1 MNNKIIILLAAL
13 FIGFSTALAQVT
25 VSGVVVD
32 ESDFALP
39 GASVIV
45 KGEKGGVATD
55 IDGKFTLSVPDENSV
70 IVISFIGYTEQE
82 IKVGD
87 RRQFNIKMEPATQM
101 MDEVVIVGFGTQKKV
116 NATGAVKTI
125 DNKVLESRPISNA
138 VQGLQGA
145 VAGLNITNDQGGG
158 LGQEMQ
164 INIRGVGSIGEGS
177 SSAPLVLIDGMEGD
191 LSSINPNDI
200 ENISVLKD
208 AAAASI
214 YGSRAPFG
222 VILVTTKSGER
233 GLRINYTGNVRFQ
246 QPISVPDMVDSYT
259 YALMV
264 NDAFVNA
271 GGSPVFGQS
280 LLNKIL
286 AFQRGELAYG
296 TEPSQNG
303 DAWQGGDNSFANTD
317 WYDVFLKDVS
327 VSHEHN
333 LSVSGGGDKITYYFS
348 GNYLGQTGLFNYSD
362 ESFKRLAINGK
373 VGVKFNDY
381 VSFNWSSRLVSTDN
395 EKPSVMNA
403 NFFHNIGRRHPT
415 MPVTLPNGEYYSE
428 SMINNLQDGG
438 RQGDRNLLLYNQA
451 NLTVEPIKGWKI
463 YVDLNSRI
471 ENKTGD
477 QNFNKLAQVMP
488 DGRSEY
494 YKVIN
499 GVNPRFETNA
509 NGTFRIQPGPGEAT
523 YMRYKGHVNYFQSN
537 IYSDFEKTFNE
548 KHYFKALLGMQT
560 EYYYNETIRMATKD
574 VLLEDVPF
582 INPTSSSVLVAEDK
596 GEWANLGI
604 FGRVNYTFDNRYM
617 LEVNLRY
624 DGASR
629 FPNDQ
634 RWAFFPSVS
643 AGWNVANEK
652 FFTPIRDAIKLEY
665 FKLRGSYGQLGNQN
679 TTSFYPYYQQMA
691 ATLGTVVLGGVQGS
705 VLPVFDPYSASL
717 TWETIENAGAGVD
730 IGMFSNR
737 LNASFDWYQ
746 RTTKDMIGPA
756 LALAA
761 VYGAD
766 APRTNNAEL
775 RTRGWEVE
783 VSWRDRIGSDWSY
796 GISASLSDYKS
807 VVTKY
812 QSPTGALI
820 GPNGTEAYYQG
831 KEIGEIWGYRVK
843 GIAKSDIEMQQHL
856 AQADQTSLGSKWGGG
871 DLMYIDVNG
880 DGKVDNGAGTIS
892 DHGDWEKIGNSTPR
906 FAYSFT
912 LEGQWKFIDIRAYF
926 QGIGKRDIFFSE
938 WDSKEGRLVGA
949 QTFFGFKA
957 EYQRS
962 LYTDHLD
969 YFRYAGSPLGAN
981 MDDPY
986 FGRLRYDHNN
996 THVSDR
1002 FLQDASYL
1010 RLKNLQIGFTLP
1022 KTTKLSKYID
1032 HARLYVSGENLFT
1045 ITNLMIFDP
1054 EAVGKATDEYGAG
1067 KVYPQ
1072 YRTWSVGLE
1081 LTF

>member
-1 MNNKIIILLAAL
+1 MNNKILILLSAL
-13 FIGFSTALAQVT
+13 LMCFSTAIAQVT
-25 VSGVVVD
+25 VSGTVVD

-55 IDGKFTLSVPDENSV
+55 IDGKFTLTVPDENSV
-70 IVISFIGYTEQE
+70 IVFSFIGYTEQE
-82 IKVGD
+82 MKVGD
-87 RRQFNIKMEPATQM
+87 RRQFDVKMEPATQM
-101 MDEVVIVGFGTQKKV
+101 IDEVVIVGFGTQKKV

-158 LGQEMQ
+158 LGQEME

-177 SSAPLVLIDGMEGD
+177 NSSPLVLIDGMEGD

-233 GLRINYTGNVRFQ
+233 GLRISYTGNVRMQ
-246 QPISVPDMVDSYT
+246 QPISVPEMVDSYT

-264 NDAFVNA
+264 NDAFVNT
-271 GGSPVFGQS
+271 GGTAPFGNAQ
-280 LLNKIL
+280 LNKIL
-286 AFQRGELAYG
+286 AYQRGELPYG
-296 TEPSQNG
+296 IEPTNTG
-303 DAWQGGDNSFANTD
+303 DWGFGQQSYANTD
-317 WYDVFLKDVS
+317 WYDVFLKNIA

-333 LSVSGGGDKITYYFS
+333 VSVSGGGDKITYYFS
-348 GNYLGQTGLFNYSD
+348 GNYLGQTGLFNYAD
-362 ESFKRLAINGK
+362 ESFERLTLAGK
-373 VGVKFNDY
+373 IGVRFNDY
-381 VSFNWSSRLVSTDN
+381 VTFNWSSRLVNTDN
-395 EKPSVMNA
+395 EKPSAMNA
-403 NFFHNIGRRHPT
+403 LFFHNLGRRSPL
-415 MPVTLPNGEYYSE
+415 MPVTMPDGTYNKE
-428 SMINNLQDGG
+428 SMISSFLDGG

-471 ENKTGD
+471 ENQTGD
-477 QNFNKLAQVMP
+477 QNFAKLYYTRP
-488 DGRSEY
+488 DGGQTFYSPLE
-494 YKVIN
+494 
-499 GVNPRFETNA
+499 GVLARFETNA
-509 NGTFRIQPGPGEAT
+509 NGTFRIQPGPGEST

-537 IYSDFEKTFNE
+537 VYSDFEKTFNE

-574 VLLEDVPF
+574 VLLDDVPF
-582 INPTSSSVLVAEDK
+582 INPTSSNILVAEDK

-629 FPNDQ
+629 FPTDQ
-634 RWAFFPSVS
+634 RWGLFPSVS
-643 AGWNVANEK
+643 AGWNVANES
-652 FFTPIRDAIKLEY
+652 FFRPIRDAIKLEY

-691 ATLGTVVLGGVQGS
+691 SKLGTVILGGVQAS
-705 VLPVFDPYSASL
+705 VLPVFDPYSSSL

-737 LNASFDWYQ
+737 FNASFDWYQ

-756 LALAA
+756 RALSA

-775 RTRGWEVE
+775 RTRGWELE
-783 VSWRDRIGSDWSY
+783 LSWRDRIGTDWGY

-807 VVTKY
+807 IVTEY
-812 QSPTGALI
+812 YSPTGRLRGDA
-820 GPNGTEAYYQG
+820 GAEAYYEG

-843 GIAKSDIEMQQHL
+843 GIAKSDMEMQQHL
-856 AQADQTSLGSKWGGG
+856 ATANQSALGSNWGGG
-871 DLMYIDVNG
+871 DVMYIDVNG
-880 DGKVDNGAGTIS
+880 DGKVDNGAGTIT

-912 LEGQWKFIDIRAYF
+912 LEAQWKFIDLRAYF
-926 QGIGKRDIFFSE
+926 QGVGKRDVFFENS
-938 WDSKEGRLVGA
+938 A
-949 QTFFGFKA
+949 TFFGFGNGN
-957 EYQRS
+957 YQRS

-969 YFRYAGSPLGAN
+969 YFRYAGSALGAN
-981 MDDPY
+981 YEDPY
-986 FGRLRYDHNN
+986 YGRIRGDLNN
-996 THVSDR
+996 KQVSDR
-1002 FLQDASYL
+1002 YLQDASYL

-1022 KTTKLSKYID
+1022 KTAKLSKYVD
-1032 HARLYVSGENLFT
+1032 HARLYVSAENLWTF
-1045 ITNLMIFDP
+1045 TNLMIYDP
-1054 EAVGKATDEYGAG
+1054 EAIGSATGEYGAG

>member
-1 MNNKIIILLAAL
+1 MIIASLLVSVSAV
-13 FIGFSTALAQVT
+13 AQIT
-25 VSGVVVD
+25 VSGTVVD
-32 ESDFALP
+32 ESDFGLP

-55 IDGKFTLSVPDENSV
+55 LDGKFTLQVPDENSV
-70 IVISFIGYTEQE
+70 IVISFIGYNEQE

-87 RRQFNIKMEPATQM
+87 QRQFNIKMEPATQM

-125 DNKVLESRPISNA
+125 DNKALESRPISNA
-138 VQGLQGA
+138 VQGLQGV

-177 SSAPLVLIDGMEGD
+177 NSAPLVLIDGMEGD

-233 GLRINYTGNVRFQ
+233 GLRINYTGNIRMQ
-246 QPISVPDMVDSYT
+246 QPISVPKPVDSYT

-264 NDAFVNA
+264 NDAFINT
-271 GGSPVFGQS
+271 GGVAQFSQS
-280 LLNKIL
+280 QLNKIL
-286 AFQRGELAYG
+286 AYQRGELPYG
-296 TEPSQNG
+296 IEPNLNG
-303 DAWQGGDNSFANTD
+303 DDWAFGQQSYGNTD
-317 WYDVFLKDVS
+317 WYDTFLKDVA

-333 LSVSGGGDKITYYFS
+333 VSVSGGGDKVTYYFS
-348 GNYLGQTGLFNYSD
+348 GNYLGQTGLFNYAD
-362 ESFKRLAINGK
+362 EKFERLALSGK

-395 EKPSVMNA
+395 EKPSALNA
-403 NFFHNIGRRHPT
+403 LFFHNLGRRSPL
-415 MPVTLPNGEYYSE
+415 MPIYMPDGSYNKE

-451 NLTVEPIKGWKI
+451 NLTIEPIKGWKI

-477 QNFNKLAQVMP
+477 QNFAKLSYVKP
-488 DGRSEY
+488 DGSSEY
-494 YKVIN
+494 YSPLE
-499 GVNPRFETNA
+499 GVLARFETNA
-509 NGTFRIQPGPGEAT
+509 DGTFRIQPGPGEST

-537 IYSDFEKTFNE
+537 VYTDFEKTFNE

-574 VLLEDVPF
+574 ILLDDIPF
-582 INPTSSSVLVAEDK
+582 INPTSSNILVSEDK
-596 GEWANLGI
+596 GEWANLGF
-604 FGRVNYTFDNRYM
+604 FGRVNYTFDDRYM

-629 FPNDQ
+629 FPSNQ
-634 RWAFFPSVS
+634 RWGLFPSVS
-643 AGWNVANEK
+643 AGWNVANES
-652 FFTPIRDAIKLEY
+652 FFEPIRQGIKLEY

-691 ATLGTVVLGGVQGS
+691 TSLGTIILGGAQAG
-705 VLPVFDPYSASL
+705 VLPVFDPYSTSL
-717 TWETIENAGAGVD
+717 TWETIENAGVGVD
-730 IGMFSNR
+730 LGMFSNR
-737 LNASFDWYQ
+737 FNASFDWYQ

-756 LALAA
+756 LALSA
-761 VYGAD
+761 
-766 APRTNNAEL
+766 
-775 RTRGWEVE
+775 TRGWEVE
-783 VSWRDRIGSDWSY
+783 FSWRDRIGADWSY

-807 VVTKY
+807 IVTKY
-812 QSPTGALI
+812 DSPTGRLRGDA
-820 GPNGTEAYYQG
+820 GAEAYYEG
-831 KEIGEIWGYRVK
+831 KEIGEIWGYRVE
-843 GIAKSDIEMQQHL
+843 GIAKSDKEMQEHL
-856 AQADQTSLGSKWGGG
+856 AKANQTSLGSNWGGG
-871 DLMYIDVNG
+871 DVMYVDVNG
-880 DGKVDNGAGTIS
+880 DGKVDNGAGTIT

-912 LEGQWKFIDIRAYF
+912 LEASWKWIDFRAYF
-926 QGIGKRDIFFSE
+926 QGVGKRDVFFENS
-938 WDSKEGRLVGA
+938 A
-949 QTFFGFKA
+949 TFFGFGNGN
-957 EYQRS
+957 YQRS
-962 LYTDHLD
+962 LYVDHLD
-969 YFRYAGSPLGAN
+969 YFRYAGSALGAN
-981 MDDPY
+981 YEDPY
-986 FGRLRYDHNN
+986 YGRLRGDMNN
-996 THVSDR
+996 KQVSDR

-1022 KTTKLSKYID
+1022 KTAKLSKYID
-1032 HARLYVSGENLFT
+1032 HARLYVSAENLFT
-1045 ITNLMIFDP
+1045 FTNLMIYDP
-1054 EAVGKATDEYGAG
+1054 EAIGSATGEYGAG

>member
-1 MNNKIIILLAAL
+1 MIIASLLVSVSAV
-13 FIGFSTALAQVT
+13 AQIT
-25 VSGVVVD
+25 VSGTVVD
-32 ESDFALP
+32 ESDFGLP

-55 IDGKFTLSVPDENSV
+55 LDGKFTLTVPNENSV
-70 IVISFIGYTEQE
+70 IVISFIGYNEQE

-87 RRQFNIKMEPATQM
+87 QRQLNIKMEPATQM

-125 DNKVLESRPISNA
+125 DNKALESRPISNA
-138 VQGLQGA
+138 VQGLQGV

-177 SSAPLVLIDGMEGD
+177 NSAPLVLIDGMEGD

-233 GLRINYTGNVRFQ
+233 GLRINYTGNVRMQ
-246 QPISVPDMVDSYT
+246 QPISVPKPVDSYT

-264 NDAFVNA
+264 NDAFINMGDVA
-271 GGSPVFGQS
+271 QFGQS
-280 LLNKIL
+280 QLNKIL
-286 AFQRGELAYG
+286 RYQRGELPYG
-296 TEPSQNG
+296 IEPNLNG
-303 DAWQGGDNSFANTD
+303 DDWAFGQQSFGNTD
-317 WYDVFLKDVS
+317 WYDTFLKDVA

-333 LSVSGGGDKITYYFS
+333 VSVSGGGDKVTYYFS
-348 GNYLGQTGLFNYSD
+348 GNYLGQTGLFNYAD
-362 ESFKRLAINGK
+362 EEFKRLALSGK
-373 VGVKFNDY
+373 VGVRFNDY

-395 EKPSVMNA
+395 EKPSALNA
-403 NFFHNIGRRHPT
+403 LFFHNLGRRSPL
-415 MPVTLPNGEYYSE
+415 MPIYMPDGSYNKE

-451 NLTVEPIKGWKI
+451 NLTIEPIKGWKI

-477 QNFNKLAQVMP
+477 QNFAKLSYIKP
-488 DGRSEY
+488 DGSAEY
-494 YKVIN
+494 YSPLE
-499 GVNPRFETNA
+499 GVLAKFETNA
-509 NGTFRIQPGPGEAT
+509 NGTFRIQPGPGEST

-537 IYSDFEKTFNE
+537 VYTDFEKTFNE

-574 VLLEDVPF
+574 ILLDDIPF
-582 INPTSSSVLVAEDK
+582 INPTSSNILVSEDK
-596 GEWANLGI
+596 GEWANLGF
-604 FGRVNYTFDNRYM
+604 FGRVNYTFDDRYM

-629 FPNDQ
+629 FPSNQ
-634 RWAFFPSVS
+634 RWGLFPSVS
-643 AGWNVANEK
+643 AGWNVANES
-652 FFTPIRDAIKLEY
+652 FFEPIRQGIKLEY

-679 TTSFYPYYQQMA
+679 TTSFYPYYQQMS
-691 ATLGTVVLGGVQGS
+691 TLMGTVILGGAQAG
-705 VLPVFDPYSASL
+705 VLPVFDPYSTSL
-717 TWETIENAGAGVD
+717 TWETIENAGVGVD
-730 IGMFSNR
+730 LGMFSNR
-737 LNASFDWYQ
+737 FNASFDWYQ

-756 LALAA
+756 LALSA
-761 VYGAD
+761 VYGGD

-783 VSWRDRIGSDWSY
+783 FSWRDRIGADWSY

-807 VVTKY
+807 IVTKY
-812 QSPTGALI
+812 DSPTGRLRGDA
-820 GPNGTEAYYQG
+820 GAEAYYEG
-831 KEIGEIWGYRVK
+831 KEIGEIWGYRVE
-843 GIAKSDIEMQQHL
+843 GIAKSDKEMQAHL
-856 AQADQTSLGSKWGGG
+856 AKANQSSIGSMWGAG
-871 DLMYIDVNG
+871 DVMYKDING
-880 DGKVDNGAGTIS
+880 DGVVDNGAGTIT

-912 LEGQWKFIDIRAYF
+912 LEGSWKWIDVRAYF
-926 QGIGKRDIFFSE
+926 QGVGKRDVFFENS
-938 WDSKEGRLVGA
+938 A
-949 QTFFGFKA
+949 TFFGFGDGK
-957 EYQRS
+957 YQRS
-962 LYTDHLD
+962 LYVDHLD
-969 YFRYAGSPLGAN
+969 YFRLAGSALGAN
-981 MDDPY
+981 YEDPY
-986 FGRLRYDHNN
+986 YGRLRGDMNN
-996 THVSDR
+996 KQVCDR
-1002 FLQDASYL
+1002 YLQDASYL

-1022 KTTKLSKYID
+1022 KTAKLSKYVE
-1032 HARLYVSGENLFT
+1032 HARLYVSAENLLTF
-1045 ITNLMIFDP
+1045 TNLMIYDP
-1054 EAVGKATDEYGAG
+1054 EAIGSATGEYGAG
-1067 KVYPQ
+1067 KTYPQ